1 MSGPPDVTA
10 GNVARYETEA
20 GVAAYTRENGLR
32 PLEDRLVREFLPAPP
47 ARLLDLGC
55 GAGRTSGDLAARG
68 YAVTAIDLATAL
80 LEAARE
86 RHPAVDFRLMDA
98 TQLAFEA
105 GSFDAA
111 FFSYNGIDCIYP
123 VASRVRCLQEVHR
136 VLRPGGVFL
145 LSSHNAVG
153 AVFSGGYFY
162 ATGYWNALRLLAR
175 QRGNPLLRE
184 WYLRYTDEGGDQFLY
199 SAPPGHTVAQLRD
212 AGFEV
217 LATVGYERDLPPG
230 RVARRSQHVHFVV
243 RRP

>member
-1 MSGPPDVTA
+1 MSAPPDVTA

-20 GVAAYTRENGLR
+20 GVAAYTRESGLR
-32 PLEDRLVREFLPAPP
+32 PLEDRLVREFLPVPP

-55 GAGRTSGDLAARG
+55 GAGRTSGDLAERG
-68 YAVTAIDLATAL
+68 YAVTAIDLAGAL

-86 RHPAVDFRLMDA
+86 RHPSVDFRLMDA
-98 TQLAFEA
+98 TRLAFEP

-162 ATGYWNALRLLAR
+162 PTGYWNALRMLAR
-175 QRGNPLLRE
+175 QRGNPLLSE
-184 WYLRYTDEGGDQFLY
+184 WYLRYSDEGGDQFLY
-199 SAPPGHTVAQLRD
+199 SAPPGRTVAQLGA

-217 LATVGYERDLPPG
+217 LAVVGYARELPPG
-230 RVARRSQHVHFVV
+230 RVARRSQHVHFVA